1 MVIIYF
7 EIIPCIMSITQN
19 LRTKKRKDCQC
30 CGHMAGMN
38 FFLVLGCFGRGKLI
52 VVKCFQYAGIF
63 HQCVPP
69 VCLRLCRLA
78 DRGGFWVGVCLRH
91 GPECYP
97 AKLCLVPVSW
107 ESQVME
113 WKPKP
118 CMPTRKALPI
128 SLPYGQKTLQAGR
141 HFTLTS
147 GGMWGFSDLL
157 RSHKKSSREENMLS
171 IGTMYSKGS
180 LN

>member
-1 MVIIYF
+1 MVTIYF

-19 LRTKKRKDCQC
+19 LRTKKKK
-30 CGHMAGMN
+30 G
-38 FFLVLGCFGRGKLI
+38 LSVLWTHGRNELFPCSGVLWEGEMFS
-52 VVKCFQYAGIF
+52 VHQY
-63 HQCVPP
+63 VPP

-78 DRGGFWVGVCLRH
+78 DRGGFWVCACLRH

-118 CMPTRKALPI
+118 CMPTRKALLI
-128 SLPYGQKTLQAGR
+128 SLSYGQTLQTGR

-147 GGMWGFSDLL
+147 GRMWGFSDWEAI
-157 RSHKKSSREENMLS
+157 KKAVEKKICFPLEQCTQKAL
-171 IGTMYSKGS
+171 
-180 LN
+180 